1 VTITIGEL
9 EPEFVSYAT
18 LRRHTFCFKGM
29 KRCEFDHDPTDS
41 RALPILTPAPRT
53 VTCSTVVFVYP
64 WMIPSAFAA
73 CACAVVRNASVG
85 PLHVCSGGFCFR
97 IFFVYSFG

>member
-1 VTITIGEL
+1 MAARFSLGSRQVTLTNGEL

-41 RALPILTPAPRT
+41 RTLPILIPAPRT
-53 VTCSTVVFVYP
+53 VTCSTVVRSSARFVL
-64 WMIPSAFAA
+64 PS
-73 CACAVVRNASVG
+73 RLASARSFYS
-85 PLHVCSGGFCFR
+85 SGWAHM
-97 IFFVYSFG
+97 YDL